1 MSTVALVVAAMWILP
16 IIGIVVLHARLSHD
30 IKRRLDALG
39 ANQQIAGKADAR
51 AAVSDIQRTP
61 HPALAGDEHREPS
74 YELSHSGRVD
84 VQALNERQ
92 VFQISL
98 N

>member
-1 MSTVALVVAAMWILP
+1 MSTVALFVAAMWILP
-16 IIGIVVLHARLSHD
+16 IIGIVVLHARLSHE
-30 IKRRLDALG
+30 IRNRLDNLG
-39 ANQQIAGKADAR
+39 ANQQLTTHAAR
-51 AAVSDIQRTP
+51 EAVSDVKSARRPVFAGSDQRE
-61 HPALAGDEHREPS
+61 AS